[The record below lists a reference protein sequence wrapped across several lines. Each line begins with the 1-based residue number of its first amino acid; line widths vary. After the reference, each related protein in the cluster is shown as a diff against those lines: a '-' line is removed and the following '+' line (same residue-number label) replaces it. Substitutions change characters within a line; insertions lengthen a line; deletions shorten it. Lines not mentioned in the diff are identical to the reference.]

1 MLRLNIRHQLPQ
13 TDLRIR
19 RGTLDRAVT
28 TPAQVHTNQQQA
40 RSNKGT
46 TQPSI
51 SIDTYASQTVTGR
64 RTMYDLT
71 RERGQRGLSDVQQ
84 AISRRTQIGYS
95 RAENG
100 AKKGD
105 DIATQYRNQLFS
117 VKAEPVFSLQWT
129 RGAEISVQV
138 SEVVGETDVGNVTA
152 QIEPQAV
159 SADIRTTQ
167 GGVQTYLSDQ
177 GFIRRWVTEDYYDIY
192 A

>member
-1 MLRLNIRHQLPQ
+1 MLRLNMRHQLPQ
-13 TDLRIR
+13 TDLRIQ

-51 SIDTYASQTVTGR
+51 DINTYQSQTVTGR

-71 RERGQRGLSDVQQ
+71 RERGQRGISDVQA
-84 AISRRTQIGYS
+84 AISRHTQTGYS

-100 AKKGD
+100 AKRGD

-117 VKAEPVFSLQWT
+117 VKAEPVFTLQWT
-129 RGAEISVQV
+129 HGAEISVELP
-138 SEVVGETDVGNVTA
+138 EVVGETDVGNVTA
-152 QIEPQAV
+152 RIEQQAV

-167 GGVQTYLSDQ
+167 GSVQTYVRDQ
-177 GFIRRWVTEDYYDIY
+177 GFLRRWVTEDYYDIY

>member
-51 SIDTYASQTVTGR
+51 SINTYASQTVTGR

-84 AISRRTQIGYS
+84 AISRHTQTGYS

-117 VKAEPVFSLQWT
+117 VKAVPVFNLRWT
-129 RGAEISVQV
+129 RGAEISVQP
-138 SEVVGETDVGNVTA
+138 SRVVGETDVGNVAA

-177 GFIRRWVTEDYYDIY
+177 GFIRRWVTEDEYDIY